1 MPTDQSLAPRSPA
14 RSQRGAQLS
23 IGHSAALARFSK
35 ADAASARVFD
45 HNGWKRVTR
54 RAGQDHCRKKSAN
67 PERPITSGKSAFR

>member
-1 MPTDQSLAPRSPA
+1 VWTADTDDCAPRGLLCA
-14 RSQRGAQLS
+14 H

-35 ADAASARVFD
+35 ADATSARVFD